1 MDIKTHIPEKFQDCL
16 NDIMAKRKLSAS
28 QLALMLGHKSKTTIQ
43 RILQGSGGLRCIGN
57 VYKELCSCEEMQL
70 TEAETERLH
79 TAYDMELWGT
89 DNYRARSE
97 MWRLLRKGEERDV
110 SMRLFCTD
118 GSETTLRAFL
128 NGFASPTEPA
138 DICTKEM
145 EILMLSGCYPS
156 VMEVM
161 ASLLQQMGSHVHIRQ
176 LFMLNGDVARTVRL
190 IRNILPTLGYHTY
203 EAFSVLQN
211 DIIPDPAYSGTG
223 TGKAMALRVQYS
235 DGSVREFQ
243 ILMQSETA
251 GVLLEAPG
259 IWNHWQQ
266 FTAMYFNNA
275 APLKATVP
283 EIRDYISL
291 LEYYADTERNREALI
306 YKPDVCFYHIPTEIL
321 LHALKDSIAA
331 SADAETADAILQ
343 VLPKLRSTQEKR
355 FQNMVNKRQHTYWV
369 ASREALL
376 QFARTGVQNDHF
388 FAMRPFTVEERHRV
402 FRHLLDQEKNNP
414 YSHMY
419 LMREED
425 EDSFLDLEATCFV
438 GLGLQ
443 LTSIG
448 TDYCLSDGWTET
460 LLEEES
466 FCALYREFYMEEL
479 IAHHTQ
485 PPEAAVLLMEE
496 ILRML
501 ETMPETDH

>member
-43 RILQGSGGLRCIGN
+43 RILQGTGGLRCIGN

-118 GSETTLRAFL
+118 GSETTLPALRMLADRAERSQKRLENLDYFSRVRYYL
-128 NGFASPTEPA
+128 EPA
-138 DICTKEM
+138 GICTKEM

-161 ASLLQQMGSHVHIRQ
+161 APLLQQMGSHIHIRQ
-176 LFMLNGDVARTVRL
+176 LVMLNGDVARTVRL

-243 ILMQSETA
+243 ILVQSETA

-419 LMREED
+419 LR
-425 EDSFLDLEATCFV
+425 
-438 GLGLQ
+438 
-443 LTSIG
+443 
-448 TDYCLSDGWTET
+448 LS
-460 LLEEES
+460 
-466 FCALYREFYMEEL
+466 
-479 IAHHTQ
+479 
-485 PPEAAVLLMEE
+485 PEK
-496 ILRML
+496 
-501 ETMPETDH
+501 